1 MIKKILLPKELN
13 DDSSVALHKTGRER
27 KLLSFNLIF
36 ICAFIFIIFFYFF
49 SYKQIDRL
57 MSANA
62 LVIHTYEVIEATDNV
77 LYLVIDS
84 ETHQRGY
91 FITGDRQ
98 FLIERD
104 ESVAALRKNLKRLKK
119 LTQDNPSQ
127 TERVAELAG
136 LIEKRIGLLNQ
147 TKQIKERNLA
157 NTEGGLNVIK
167 LGQSMSNHIRYLTEE
182 IKSVE
187 LTLLTERNRT
197 VFVNTTT
204 ANVILMVG
212 NLISLIF
219 LIIAF
224 ILFNRE
230 LKKRI
235 LSEEKGRNTESR
247 LRSILEGAHDRI
259 AAINTE
265 YQYILFNES
274 YQNEFKRLFGV
285 SISLGM
291 SVQDALAS
299 IPEARAKLLNAWE
312 AALEGRECTQDIE
325 LTHEHKK
332 ETYEITSSSIAND
345 KKQIIGAVQIMRNI
359 TKRIQEQAKLQEYNE
374 KLNHGMKELQHKNQQ
389 ITLLVEM
396 SDNLLACASQE
407 ELGTVIKRYSQRM
420 LDFSK
425 GILYVMH
432 PSKNFLEAIE
442 RWGEPNEQDRTF
454 YPDQCWGIR
463 RGRLHHVKSAHAEL
477 ICNHIKKTENNTS
490 YLCVPLMAQNDIYG
504 LLFMEM
510 HVDQEKQFTESTKL
524 IVNAFSEL
532 TALALANVRLRENL
546 RYQSIRDPLTALYNR
561 RYLEDFLQK
570 QIHQSER
577 AKNNLAVLILDLDH
591 FKKINDTYGHDAGD
605 ICLKEIGRL
614 LEGDIRMGD
623 IASRYGGEEFVI
635 VLYNTDLMAAKRR
648 AENIRC
654 DVSMLSIKYGAQHVG
669 PITVSIGISIYPQ
682 HGLTIA
688 ELIDAAD
695 KALYAAKN
703 SGRNKIIAYGE
714 KGSASLSNQHKDG

>member
-1 MIKKILLPKELN
+1 MHLFLLFF
-13 DDSSVALHKTGRER
+13 S
-27 KLLSFNLIF
+27 
-36 ICAFIFIIFFYFF
+36 IFFL
-49 SYKQIDRL
+49 YKQIDRL

-62 LVIHTYEVIEATDNV
+62 LVIHTYDVIEATDNV

-127 TERVAELAG
+127 TERVAELAD

-591 FKKINDTYGHDAGD
+591 FKK
-605 ICLKEIGRL
+605 
-614 LEGDIRMGD
+614 
-623 IASRYGGEEFVI
+623 
-635 VLYNTDLMAAKRR
+635 
-648 AENIRC
+648 
-654 DVSMLSIKYGAQHVG
+654 
-669 PITVSIGISIYPQ
+669 
-682 HGLTIA
+682 
-688 ELIDAAD
+688 
-695 KALYAAKN
+695 
-703 SGRNKIIAYGE
+703 
-714 KGSASLSNQHKDG
+714 